1 MLAEFADF
9 SDAEIQLFNKNTCRM
24 NLDKNAVLS
33 KRGAVSKSIF
43 FIVKGS
49 FYQSYYN
56 PIRDEDII
64 TDLYLANEWV
74 FNTESLV
81 NQKPA
86 KTTIKAF
93 ESSEVI
99 ELSLDNLH
107 KLIEISNKFLQ
118 FNKLLISSP
127 KLSFYDENMT
137 PAEKY
142 NYILKTRPQLIQ
154 TFPLSMI
161 ASYLKIRPE
170 TISRIRANVSF

>member
-9 SDAEIQLFNKNTCRM
+9 SDAEILLFNKNISKRCM
-24 NLDKNAVLS
+24 DKNAVLC
-33 KRGAVSKSIF
+33 KEGDVLKSIF

-56 PIRDEDII
+56 PIREEDII
-64 TDLYLANEWV
+64 TDLHLENEWV
-74 FNTESLV
+74 FNPESLV

-99 ELSLDNLH
+99 ELTLESLH
-107 KLIEISNKFLQ
+107 KLIAISNKFLQ
-118 FNKLLISSP
+118 FNKLLISNP

-137 PAEKY
+137 PTEKY